1 MAISIAG
8 VAISVY
14 LTIVHYSPGALV
26 CPNTG
31 IISCETVLGSIYS
44 TVLGV
49 PIAVGG
55 VIWFLA
61 NALMVGRKPG
71 VFRNVWMLFG
81 AGGFI
86 YSVTAMHEIG
96 KICIYCSTL
105 DVFIVATIALFML
118 RRD

>member
-1 MAISIAG
+1 M
-8 VAISVY
+8 AISVY

-55 VIWFLA
+55 IIWFLA

-71 VFRNVWMLFG
+71 IFRNIWMLFG

-105 DVFIVATIALFML
+105 DVFIVATIALFVL